1 MLNINEKTLAVGIS
15 QRTQAAAIDVMA
27 QNIFWNSD
35 SKVER
40 ILAFDIPVSRAFM
53 HLDTV
58 FTQID
63 VDKFTI
69 HPAIMGTLPA
79 STRSS

>member
-1 MLNINEKTLAVGIS
+1 MYKR
-15 QRTQAAAIDVMA
+15 Q
-27 QNIFWNSD
+27 
-35 SKVER
+35 

-69 HPAIMGTLPA
+69 HPAIMGL
-79 STRSS
+79 SLIHI

>member
-1 MLNINEKTLAVGIS
+1 
-15 QRTQAAAIDVMA
+15 MA

-69 HPAIMGTLPA
+69 HPASWAPCA
-79 STRSS
+79 STS